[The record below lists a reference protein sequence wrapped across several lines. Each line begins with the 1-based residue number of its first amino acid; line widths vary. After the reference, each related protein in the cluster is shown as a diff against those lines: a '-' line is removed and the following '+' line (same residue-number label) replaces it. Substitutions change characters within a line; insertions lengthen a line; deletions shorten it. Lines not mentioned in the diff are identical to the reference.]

1 MGIREKKMGTTTY
14 SLGFK
19 GFWVKGYGEAL
30 GFRVRGS
37 NR

>member
-1 MGIREKKMGTTTY
+1 MGIMEKKMGTTTY

-19 GFWVKGYGEAL
+19 GFEVYGYGEAL

-37 NR
+37 SR